1 MTLSLRQWL
10 SDRQIP
16 LEQLQSSGVSV
27 AAVAFRIA
35 RDMEVKSLT
44 PFSLCSLADVLELPL
59 VGSLQTMR
67 PLVRLT
73 VELLHLLQQ
82 KKPLKRSE
90 GTWLAFQ
97 VAYLNALEVLLEQ
110 ESRANRPWLQRA
122 KIALGEKI
130 DAPLSDPTLQG
141 LLKTLR
147 PGKLSESQAEQALS
161 TFAESFLVK
170 QMNRV
175 CGAWLLANGAGDRE
189 VSFLVHRLTR
199 SLSGHLLTVIAEN
212 ATDLSQLH
220 AFVGLG
226 RPRKIER
233 AENGRGNMA
242 EKPQKIDPQ
251 REYYRAQL
259 SIGLNEPLLGELF
272 SLPDLYVPLQG
283 LVVREGT
290 STREE
295 TTINLATWADTQLSD
310 RETIAVIEGE
320 TGSGKTSFCRMWAA
334 RLAKEVYPN
343 WLPVIVPLQ
352 VARLGSTLWETLDS
366 AFPLGRFQQ
375 WDGWLS
381 PDAPPCL
388 LILDGLDKLPRSPR
402 RIWQVRAFLE
412 QLLTFHLR
420 VLHGK
425 EPIRHK
431 IVLATTSTVLDATIR
446 SNRLGNLFPLH
457 SHLQRIRIASF
468 ERDALKQWFKQWSKL
483 QSQAISYR
491 YFRCLK
497 EKGLF
502 HRRPEVLDN
511 TTLVHSPLTLFL
523 LGLLHRDGQ
532 LLPEL
537 FEKEPSRAR
546 FAMYEKL
553 FRLSIDNE
561 QIAIADKKRK
571 NYSLQPSSFD
581 SPSSFILQP
590 SSFHAPL
597 HPLEEL
603 ALSLLQ
609 TGNRALSLVE
619 ENKDRQEE
627 SNNSYGAAP
636 SLHPLF
642 FNFDKSLSAIT
653 FSHDSLGDYLIASA
667 LAKLLRV
674 LTQKQRDRYGEETAI
689 LDSPRTIAEHLYAWL
704 GYGVLS
710 RSIET
715 LIVECLFRDRKKQQ
729 RDFYFALLFDRL
741 YLFYQSF
748 GQGRWLDEGLPQQT
762 RERLQ
767 TLGNPLNVNQID
779 AAVGLNVFLLL
790 QAIARRINL
799 PFHPCGKPDYPE
811 TFEADRLWRA
821 IVRIEA
827 LSPNYFWMRGNLQ
840 GGQLVG
846 AYLSGAVLCDVDLS
860 EADLT
865 LADLSRANL
874 TRANLRKA
882 NLSRATLADANLAD
896 CNLSQVN
903 LEEADLTGANLK
915 GANLEGANLHKACLS
930 GVELDDLQIRQAK
943 ENNAFFSREEF
954 HDYSQTLTSELLA
967 HEMGYPDSNPGLQIE
982 IAEGQPLLPSEWN
995 EPRAADIAV
1004 SPNAPTLAE
1013 PKPKVPYVGNED
1025 DTLAA
1030 PEHSL
1035 MNIGSEDDTV
1045 IAGDYPPT
1053 ANSNDDTIQEP
1064 EAPIADLS
1072 LLEEL
1077 LDGENDDET
1086 IAL

>member
-59 VGSLQTMR
+59 VGSLQTVH

-97 VAYLNALEVLLEQ
+97 VAYLNALEALLEQ
-110 ESRANRPWLQRA
+110 ESSAHRPWLQRA
-122 KIALGEKI
+122 QIALGEKI

-147 PGKLSESQAEQALS
+147 PGKLSESQAEQALA
-161 TFAESFLVK
+161 TLAESFLVK

-212 ATDLSQLH
+212 ATYLTQLH
-220 AFVGLG
+220 TFVGLG
-226 RPRKIER
+226 RPRKIDR
-233 AENGRGNMA
+233 PENGRGNMA
-242 EKPQKIDPQ
+242 EKPRKIDPQ

-259 SIGLNEPLLGELF
+259 STHLNKPLLGELF
-272 SLPDLYVPLQG
+272 SLPDLYIPLQG
-283 LVVREGT
+283 IVTRERAFNQEEN
-290 STREE
+290 TREE
-295 TTINLATWADTQLSD
+295 TIVNLETWADNQLED
-310 RETIAVIEGE
+310 LETIAVIEGE

-343 WLPVIVPLQ
+343 WLPVIVPLK

-388 LILDGLDKLPRSPR
+388 LILDGLDKLPQSPR

-420 VLHGK
+420 VLHGT

-446 SNRLGNLFPLH
+446 SDRLGNLFPLQ
-457 SHLQRIRIASF
+457 SHLRRIRVAPF

-502 HRRPEVLDN
+502 HRRPEVFEN
-511 TTLVHSPLTLFL
+511 AKLVHSPLTLFL
-523 LGLLHRDGQ
+523 LGLLHRDDK
-532 LLPEL
+532 LAPEL
-537 FEKEPSRAR
+537 FAKEPARAR
-546 FAMYEKL
+546 FEMYEKL
-553 FRLSIDNE
+553 FRLSIAHE
-561 QIAIADKKRK
+561 QMAIADDRTTKLSIRASGLKF
-571 NYSLQPSSFD
+571 PSAFVSN
-581 SPSSFILQP
+581 
-590 SSFHAPL
+590 L

-609 TGNRALSLVE
+609 TGNRALSIAE
-619 ENKDRQEE
+619 ENRDPEADG
-627 SNNSYGAAP
+627 NPDVAVP

-642 FNFDKSLSAIT
+642 FNLNKSLSAIT

-667 LAKLLRV
+667 LSKLLRI
-674 LTQKQRDRYGEETAI
+674 LTQKQRDRYGEETA
-689 LDSPRTIAEHLYAWL
+689 LLESPRAIAEHLYAWL

-715 LIVECLFRDRKKQQ
+715 LIIECLFRDRKKQQ
-729 RDFYFALLFDRL
+729 RAFYFALLFDRL

-748 GQGRWLDEGLPQQT
+748 CQGRWLDEGLPQQT

-846 AYLSGAVLCDVDLS
+846 AYLSGAVLCEVDLS
-860 EADLT
+860 EADLA

-874 TRANLRKA
+874 TRANLKEA
-882 NLSRATLADANLAD
+882 NLARATLADANLAD
-896 CNLSQVN
+896 CNLSQAN

-915 GANLEGANLHKACLS
+915 RANLAGANLHKACLF

-943 ENNAFFSREEF
+943 ANNAFFSREEF

-1004 SPNAPTLAE
+1004 SPHALTLAD
-1013 PKPKVPYVGNED
+1013 PKQKVPYVGNED
-1025 DTLAA
+1025 DTLTA
-1030 PEHSL
+1030 PENSL

-1045 IAGDYPPT
+1045 IAGDYPAT
-1053 ANSNDDTIQEP
+1053 ASSNDDTIQEP
-1064 EAPIADLS
+1064 EAPIADIS

>member
-59 VGSLQTMR
+59 VGSLQTMH

-73 VELLHLLQQ
+73 VELLHLLQE

-130 DAPLSDPTLQG
+130 DSPLSDPALQG

-161 TFAESFLVK
+161 TLAESFLVK

-226 RPRKIER
+226 RPRKIDR

-259 SIGLNEPLLGELF
+259 STGLNEPLLGELF
-272 SLPDLYVPLQG
+272 SLPDLYIPLQG
-283 LVVREGT
+283 IVVREGA
-290 STREE
+290 SAREE
-295 TTINLATWADTQLSD
+295 TTINLETWADAQLGD

-343 WLPVIVPLQ
+343 WLPVIIPLQ

-420 VLHGK
+420 VLHGT

-431 IVLATTSTVLDATIR
+431 IVLATTSTVLDDTIR
-446 SNRLGNLFPLH
+446 SDRLGNLFPLQ
-457 SHLQRIRIASF
+457 SHLQRIRIAPF

-502 HRRPEVLDN
+502 HRRQEVLEN
-511 TTLVHSPLTLFL
+511 AKLVHSPLTLFL
-523 LGLLHRDGQ
+523 LGLLHRDEQ

-537 FEKEPSRAR
+537 FEKKPSRAR
-546 FAMYEKL
+546 FEMYERL
-553 FRLSIDNE
+553 FRLSVTSD
-561 QIAIADKKRK
+561 AL
-571 NYSLQPSSFD
+571 SLPKSHPSPVPRHQFPVTRHQLSV
-581 SPSSFILQP
+581 PI
-590 SSFHAPL
+590 HL
-597 HPLEEL
+597 HSLEEL

-609 TGNRALSLVE
+609 TGNRALSIVE
-619 ENKDRQEE
+619 ENKDGQREE
-627 SNNSYGAAP
+627 NNSDAAAL

-642 FNFDKSLSAIT
+642 FNFDRSLSAIT

-689 LDSPRTIAEHLYAWL
+689 LDSPRAIAEHLYTWL

-748 GQGRWLDEGLPQQT
+748 CQGRWLDEGLPQQT

-767 TLGNPLNVNQID
+767 GLGNPLNVNQID

-846 AYLSGAVLCDVDLS
+846 AYLSGAVLCEVDLS
-860 EADLT
+860 ETDLT

-874 TRANLRKA
+874 TRANLKEA
-882 NLSRATLADANLAD
+882 NLARATLADANLAD

-1004 SPNAPTLAE
+1004 SPNAPTLAD
-1013 PKPKVPYVGNED
+1013 PKPDVPYVGNED

-1030 PEHSL
+1030 PENSL

-1045 IAGDYPPT
+1045 IAGDYPAT
-1053 ANSNDDTIQEP
+1053 ASSNDDTVQEP

-1072 LLEEL
+1072 ILEEL
-1077 LDGENDDET
+1077 LDSGNDDET